1 MVLKWFCFCFIV
13 FFFLLKCPWILVILF
28 VDERAIAATCCLLLL
43 FLLLRG
49 KKNWKRPIVSIL
61 EMLKCENR
69 CISKERKLFF
79 FFLQSS
85 AAQELTSVFDRH
97 PIVNIPVQAITIL
110 NLGQC
115 NKNSL
120 ECRGKGTGF
129 GVWRPESDSQPC
141 GFSDEL
147 LWRSSHYS
155 LGKHLIQKVLGG

>member
-1 MVLKWFCFCFIV
+1 MSMDFSWPVLPSGLTTK
-13 FFFLLKCPWILVILF
+13 F
-28 VDERAIAATCCLLLL
+28 VDERIIAVTCCLLLL

-49 KKNWKRPIVSIL
+49 KNNWKRPIVSIL

-69 CISKERKLFF
+69 CILKERTFFFFSF

-85 AAQELTSVFDRH
+85 ATQKLTSVFDLY
-97 PIVNIPVQAITIL
+97 PIPVQAFTVL

-129 GVWRPESDSQPC
+129 GVWRPESDSALWFLKWAPLGVKSLFFGETPNSE
-141 GFSDEL
+141 GF
-147 LWRSSHYS
+147 
-155 LGKHLIQKVLGG
+155 GGLMYAKIL